1 MSIGRSEGRGV
12 GGAQKRERP
21 LYNGRALRFLRA
33 WMATYE
39 RSVALLG
46 WEGGLGSEKM
56 GILM

>member
-1 MSIGRSEGRGV
+1 MSAVLESGREKSE
-12 GGAQKRERP
+12 AP

-33 WMATYE
+33 CMATYE

-46 WEGGLGSEKM
+46 WEGGFGCEKM